1 MTELTRKQMKETLP
15 GIVEKFNSDMYSLCA
30 AIHFLGYPGSTVHD
44 LREFLKTKGKDG
56 LITERQNKF
65 YETQLG
71 QLDRLTE
78 TETLCLEFLGE
89 YAINNIDE
97 PVKILLQKL
106 LEE

>member
-1 MTELTRKQMKETLP
+1 MAKLTRKQMKETLP

-78 TETLCLEFLGE
+78 TEMLCLESLGE
-89 YAINNIDE
+89 FAINNIE
-97 PVKILLQKL
+97 KPVKVLLQEL
-106 LEE
+106 LEK